1 MFLCYNYFGDIMN
14 PNTVNV
20 LVLAYLG
27 DNVYEYYVR
36 KYLINKKIAN
46 VNELQANAVNYVSA
60 TNQARFLKKL
70 IELNFFSEEELN
82 IIKRARNHKSL
93 SHPKNCDAITYKH
106 ATSLEA
112 VLGYLEL
119 LENRKRIEEIMNNIL
134 GGNIC

>member
-93 SHPKNCDAITYKH
+93 SHPKNCDAITYKY